1 MSRSEKLIIVLS
13 AVGDIVP
20 FIYLLIMPVWR
31 TAPRLVVEVCSFAPL
46 VIGSFVIVALIS
58 MRQRQIIEKGSASV
72 PIGIVLS
79 IVGIIE
85 PMFYWI

>member
-1 MSRSEKLIIVLS
+1 MSRSEKLIIVLP
-13 AVGDIVP
+13 AVGDIIP

-31 TAPRLVVEVCSFAPL
+31 TAPQLVVEVFSFAPL
-46 VIGSFVIVALIS
+46 VIGGFVIVTLIS
-58 MRQRQIIEKGSASV
+58 MRHRQIIRKGSASV
-72 PIGIVLS
+72 PVGIALA